1 MHRGV
6 DMKKPQKTLEYWI
19 ARFDTDS
26 GKNLQELVREA
37 WDKFDNHI
45 DRSFLTNK
53 GHSYRGLYSS
63 KNRYS
68 GFAIQCAQY
77 TVDQPVGI
85 ISDEL
90 TGERFGMESPPDNK
104 QYVSADLMAYIKENR
119 IVCLNCGP
127 NANRLASFLKGLFD
141 YSDVGKVENLLLSR
155 GTNIDK
161 LALIREF
168 KVKGIEFNVALT
180 RAMDYKLKKDRS
192 PKDSPLKSAVKEIT
206 GQFIDDKALEEEIS
220 KSSDEYFRVK
230 IEALGFGRGV
240 HPVLQNLD
248 EVAKEVIDDDD
259 EDYESV
265 AIRLRNNTVIKSS
278 EVSAKTSVPIL
289 SNGNSVNVTDAWKK
303 MDEYMNE
310 IETNYIKGR
319 GKK

>member
-1 MHRGV
+1 
-6 DMKKPQKTLEYWI
+6 MKSQKTLEYWI
-19 ARFDTDS
+19 ARLDTDS

-37 WDKFDNHI
+37 WGEFDNHI
-45 DRSFLTNK
+45 NRSFHTSK

-63 KNRYS
+63 DDRYS

-85 ISDEL
+85 ISDEV
-90 TGERFGMESPPDNK
+90 TEERFGMESPPDKK
-104 QYVSADLMAYIKENR
+104 QFVSADLMAYIKGNR

-127 NANRLASFLKGLFD
+127 NANRLASFLKELFD
-141 YSDVGKVENLLLSR
+141 YSGVGKVENLLLSR

-161 LALIREF
+161 IALIREF

-180 RAMDYKLKKDRS
+180 KAMDYKLQKDRS
-192 PKDSPLKSAVKEIT
+192 PKDNPLKSAVKDIA

-220 KSSDEYFRVK
+220 KSSDEHFRIK

-240 HPVLQNLD
+240 HPVLQNVD
-248 EVAKEVIDDDD
+248 EIAKEIIEDDD

-265 AIRLRNNTVIKSS
+265 AIRLRNNSVIKSN
-278 EVSAKTSVPIL
+278 EISAKKNVPIQ